1 MTDGSGDTL
10 ALDGRAGP
18 CGARDAPWRPAP
30 LLLAAEPA
38 GLGPIARYV
47 GAVAARAELGEEA
60 AYRLRL
66 AVEELAANAVL
77 HGYAGRPG
85 YLRVTGGADRRGGWI
100 RLADAAPPFDPA
112 TARRPPDPAVPVA
125 ERPVGGLGIHLAL
138 SAADGY
144 AYEYADGEH
153 RSTVFVRRRTG
164 AERRT

>member
-1 MTDGSGDTL
+1 MTDGAGDTL

-18 CGARDAPWRPAP
+18 CGARDAAWRSAP

-38 GLGPIARYV
+38 ALDAIARYV
-47 GAVAARAELGEEA
+47 GAVAARAEVGEEA

-85 YLRVTGGADRRGGWI
+85 YLGVTGGADGRGAWI
-100 RLADAAPPFDPA
+100 RLADAAPPFAPA
-112 TARRPPDPAVPVA
+112 AGRRPPDREVPVA

-144 AYEYADGEH
+144 AYEYADGEN
-153 RSTVFVRRRTG
+153 RSTVLVRRRTG
-164 AERRT
+164 RERRR